1 MGKYRAVQ
9 RSFEVNDRVDKF
21 IRLGGT
27 NNRVM
32 EPGAFRTGLSKLEED
47 ALSVRLEKKRN
58 DPDPKKRSNNLSIS
72 DYLAEREKPL
82 FIVYPIQLLVDK
94 KDDADGILNEAR
106 SVFGEE
112 GSESSLLFAFGI
124 GFPQKESE
132 QKFVYKL
139 NQRKQDEINEEV
151 ETEDDEEGVD
161 DGD

>member
-1 MGKYRAVQ
+1 
-9 RSFEVNDRVDKF
+9 
-21 IRLGGT
+21 
-27 NNRVM
+27 
-32 EPGAFRTGLSKLEED
+32 
-47 ALSVRLEKKRN
+47 
-58 DPDPKKRSNNLSIS
+58 LSIS